1 MRRRIKITIF
11 AKLLI
16 AFIFATIFPLI
27 LGGILILKSH
37 SEVLEQYFQTTKS
50 AFGKEIYVNIQNFKF
65 QVLITLLIITVLSIF
80 VSALISRN
88 VSRSIRKLLEGTKAI
103 SKGNFSY
110 RIKISSKDELG
121 ELANSFNQMA
131 QQLEKSHA
139 ILEESKKI
147 LEIRVKAR
155 TRELEELAQVLEDK
169 VEARTKELQERI
181 EELERFHRLTI
192 GRELKM
198 VELKKKLREK
208 EKEVEQLR
216 KKMLK

>member
-80 VSALISRN
+80 VSA
-88 VSRSIRKLLEGTKAI
+88 
-103 SKGNFSY
+103 F
-110 RIKISSKDELG
+110 
-121 ELANSFNQMA
+121 
-131 QQLEKSHA
+131 
-139 ILEESKKI
+139 
-147 LEIRVKAR
+147 
-155 TRELEELAQVLEDK
+155 
-169 VEARTKELQERI
+169 
-181 EELERFHRLTI
+181 
-192 GRELKM
+192 
-198 VELKKKLREK
+198 
-208 EKEVEQLR
+208 
-216 KKMLK
+216 